1 MTLII
6 ARLFHFAECHYAE
19 CCVLYI
25 IMLNVIMLSVV
36 MLSVVMLS
44 VVMLSVI
51 MLSVVML
58 NIVMLSIVVFP
69 SLFCEIVGYKEKCFI
84 TLTSAWCYRSLRV
97 YHSPLQVG
105 GLRGLDYKTF

>member
-19 CCVLYI
+19 CCVLYTI
-25 IMLNVIMLSVV
+25 ILNVIMLSVV
-36 MLSVVMLS
+36 ILSVVMLS
-44 VVMLSVI
+44 VIMLSVI

-58 NIVMLSIVVFP
+58 NIVMLSIVAPVFP
-69 SLFCEIVGYKEKCFI
+69 SLLCEIVGDKEKCFI

-97 YHSPLQVG
+97 YHSPLQVS
-105 GLRGLDYKTF
+105 GLRGPGL